1 MHKDLPES
9 DGFPADFLFVG
20 LFTNCLLLFGF
31 LNWSNRAKSGTIAKK
46 NTRPPCAVA
55 ARKSA
60 GRSIDLQYRV
70 LAEKLKEAAASVLP
84 VTAIVAVLCL
94 ALVRVDVGLMLS
106 FLLGSGLL
114 ILGMGLFTL
123 GAELSMSRIG
133 NLIGA
138 KMTKSRK
145 LWFILAVSFLL
156 GVAIT
161 MAEPDL
167 QVLATNVPAIDKT
180 VLIVTVSVGVGLFL
194 MLCMVRI
201 LFSVSLR
208 LLLIVFY
215 ALLFLGAF
223 LSDAGFLSVAFDSGG
238 VTTGPMTVPFIM
250 ALGVGVASIRSDENA
265 KADSFGL
272 VALCSIGPVLAVML
286 LGALYPT
293 DTQADVGM
301 VIQGVETSVELG
313 GTYLRSLPTYMLE
326 VAMALLPIFVFFLL
340 FQVFSLHLRKLP
352 LTKIILG
359 VGYTF
364 LGLVL
369 FLTGVNVGFSPLGYV
384 LGRELV
390 SGGLSVLL
398 IPLAMLMGWFIID
411 AEPAVHILNKQV
423 EELTSGAISAKAMGL
438 SLSVAVA
445 LANGLAMVRVL
456 TGLPILYFLVPG
468 YAIALGLSFFVPRTF
483 TAIAFD
489 SGGVAS
495 GPLTATFMLPLAMG
509 ACTALGGNVMT
520 DAFGLVALVAMMPL
534 ITVQVMGG
542 IYVLKSRRA
551 EEPPVLP
558 HFGENE
564 IIELWEAV

>member
-1 MHKDLPES
+1 
-9 DGFPADFLFVG
+9 
-20 LFTNCLLLFGF
+20 
-31 LNWSNRAKSGTIAKK
+31 
-46 NTRPPCAVA
+46 
-55 ARKSA
+55 
-60 GRSIDLQYRV
+60 
-70 LAEKLKEAAASVLP
+70 
-84 VTAIVAVLCL
+84 
-94 ALVRVDVGLMLS
+94 
-106 FLLGSGLL
+106 
-114 ILGMGLFTL
+114 
-123 GAELSMSRIG
+123 
-133 NLIGA
+133 
-138 KMTKSRK
+138 
-145 LWFILAVSFLL
+145 
-156 GVAIT
+156 
-161 MAEPDL
+161 
-167 QVLATNVPAIDKT
+167 
-180 VLIVTVSVGVGLFL
+180 
-194 MLCMVRI
+194 
-201 LFSVSLR
+201 
-208 LLLIVFY
+208 
-215 ALLFLGAF
+215 
-223 LSDAGFLSVAFDSGG
+223 
-238 VTTGPMTVPFIM
+238 M

-286 LGALYPT
+286 LGAIYPT
-293 DTQADVGM
+293 DTQADGAM
-301 VIQGVETSVELG
+301 IIGGFETSVDLG
-313 GTYLRSLPTYMLE
+313 FAYLHSLPDYLLE

-340 FQVFSLHLRKLP
+340 FQVFSLHLRRLP
-352 LTKIILG
+352 LTRIVMG

-384 LGRELV
+384 LGSELV
-390 SGGLSVLL
+390 SSGLSVLL

-468 YAIALGLSFFVPRTF
+468 YAVALGLSFFVPRTF

-520 DAFGLVALVAMMPL
+520 DAFGIVALVAMMPL

-542 IYVLKSRRA
+542 IYVLKSKQKTQA
-551 EEPPVLP
+551 PAMPS
-558 HFGENE
+558 FGENE